1 MKGLSK
7 SRYTAFCQCPKNLWL
22 KVYKPDMAEV
32 DEALKARF
40 AQGNVVG
47 DLAMQL
53 FGDFKKVTAYQE
65 DGSLDLQKM
74 IELTKQ
80 YMDEGVENICE
91 ASFICEGGYCAVDIL
106 RKTAGGWAIYEVKST
121 SFHEPNEQQE
131 QSQTCLGSAESRERS
146 TEGQFNGQEAKLEKY
161 APDIAYQRWVLEQ
174 CGVNV
179 TGTYLVCLNS
189 DYVRHGELDI
199 QQLFVVND
207 MKNFV
212 ENEYLKVAPRV
223 AQAMKIINSELE
235 PDMELSE
242 CCMKPYGCAFW
253 EYCKRQH
260 GVPSPSVF
268 DVYGGKGKGGFTF
281 KKKLDYYHQGLISFE
296 DLRSTDIG
304 PIQNMQIE
312 AALTNKEYI
321 NTEGIRKFLNKLSYP
336 LYFLDFETMQD
347 AVPRYDE
354 AKVYAQITF
363 QYSLHIKERE
373 SVSTF
378 VDTGKLKYTKTA
390 NYITHR
396 EFLAPSDGSD
406 PRRALAEQLCKDIPK
421 DVCTLAY
428 NKMFECGRIR
438 ELAALY
444 PDLSDHLLNIADNI
458 KDLIDPF
465 RAGDYYVPAMGGSF
479 SIKSVL
485 PALFPNDPE
494 LDYHNLDKRCQ
505 NGGDA
510 MNIFPRLQ
518 QLEQSL
524 PHQGIQTQD
533 GMLVM
538 ADSLMPLSEQIRI
551 REEIAASR
559 QALLDYCKLDTWAMV
574 KVWEKLKEQT
584 NKFKNN

>member
-22 KVYKPDMAEV
+22 KVYKPN
-32 DEALKARF
+32 EATIDAGVEARF

-47 DLAMQL
+47 DLAMGL
-53 FGDFKKVTAYQE
+53 FSDFKEAHAEKP
-65 DGSLDLQKM
+65 DGSLNLSKM
-74 IELTKQ
+74 VEQTRQ
-80 YMDEGVENICE
+80 WMDEGVENICE

-121 SFHEPNEQQE
+121 SFPE
-131 QSQTCLGSAESRERS
+131 
-146 TEGQFNGQEAKLEKY
+146 FNGQEAKLEKY
-161 APDIAYQRWVLEQ
+161 APDIAYQKWVLEQ

-223 AQAMKIINSELE
+223 AQAMKIINSEQE
-235 PDMELSE
+235 PDTELSE

-253 EYCKRQH
+253 GYCKRQH
-260 GVPSPSVF
+260 GVPSLSVF

-347 AVPRYDE
+347 AVPQYDD

-363 QYSLHIKERE
+363 QYSLHVKERE

-378 VDTGKLKYTKTA
+378 VDTGKLKYTKIA

-444 PDLSDHLLNIADNI
+444 PDLAPHLLNIADNI

-465 RAGDYYVPAMGGSF
+465 RVGDYYVPAMEGSF

-485 PALFPNDPE
+485 PALFPDDPG
-494 LDYHNLDKRCQ
+494 LDYHNLDERCQ

-510 MNIFPRLQ
+510 MNIFPRIK
-518 QLEQSL
+518 EME
-524 PHQGIQTQD
+524 PEE
-533 GMLVM
+533 
-538 ADSLMPLSEQIRI
+538 AKAC
-551 REEIAASR
+551 RE
-559 QALLDYCKLDTWAMV
+559 ALLNYCKLDTWAMV
-574 KVWEKLKEQT
+574 KVWQKLKEMAE
-584 NKFKNN
+584 

>member
-1 MKGLSK
+1 MKRLSK

-22 KVYKPDMAEV
+22 KVYKPN
-32 DEALKARF
+32 EATIDAGLQARF

-47 DLAMQL
+47 DLAMGL
-53 FGDFKKVTAYQE
+53 FGDFKEAHAEKA
-65 DGSLDLQKM
+65 DGSLDLSKM
-74 IELTKQ
+74 VKQ
-80 YMDEGVENICE
+80 TRQWMDEGVENICE

-106 RKTAGGWAIYEVKST
+106 RKTTGGWAIYEVKST
-121 SFHEPNEQQE
+121 SFPE
-131 QSQTCLGSAESRERS
+131 
-146 TEGQFNGQEAKLEKY
+146 FNGQEAKLEKY
-161 APDIAYQRWVLEQ
+161 APDIAYQKWVLTQ

-199 QQLFVVND
+199 QQLFVIND
-207 MKNFV
+207 MKEMV
-212 ENEYLKVAPRV
+212 DNEYLKVQARV
-223 AQAMKIINSELE
+223 SQAMKVINNEQE
-235 PDMELSE
+235 PDIDLSE

-253 EYCKRQH
+253 NYCMLQH
-260 GVPSPSVF
+260 GVPIPSVF

-281 KKKLDYYHQGLISFE
+281 KKKLDCYHQGLITFE

-312 AALTNKEYI
+312 AALTDKEYI

-347 AVPRYDE
+347 AVPQYDG

-363 QYSLHIKERE
+363 QYSLHIKQNE
-373 SVSTF
+373 
-378 VDTGKLKYTKTA
+378 TA
-390 NYITHR
+390 AYEHR

-428 NKMFECGRIR
+428 NMQFECGRIR

-444 PDLSDHLLNIADNI
+444 PDLAQHLLNIADNI

-485 PALFPNDPE
+485 PALFPGDPE
-494 LDYHNLDKRCQ
+494 LDYHNLDERCQ
-505 NGGDA
+505 NGGNA
-510 MNIFPRLQ
+510 MTIFPHLQ

-524 PHQGIQTQD
+524 PKQGVQTQD
-533 GMLVM
+533 GKLSM
-538 ADSLMPLSEQIRI
+538 ADSLMPLSKQIEI
-551 REEIAASR
+551 RDEINACR
-559 QALLDYCKLDTWAMV
+559 EALLRYCELDTWAMV
-574 KVWEKLKEQT
+574 KVWEKLREKAQPV
-584 NKFKNN
+584 KCG

>member
-22 KVYKPDMAEV
+22 KVYKPN
-32 DEALKARF
+32 EATIDAGLQARF

-47 DLAMQL
+47 DLAMGL
-53 FGDFKKVTAYQE
+53 FGDFKEAHAEKA
-65 DGSLDLQKM
+65 DGSLNLSKM
-74 IELTKQ
+74 VEQTRQ
-80 YMDEGVENICE
+80 WMDEGVENICE

-106 RKTAGGWAIYEVKST
+106 RKTNGGWAIYEVKST
-121 SFHEPNEQQE
+121 SFPE
-131 QSQTCLGSAESRERS
+131 
-146 TEGQFNGQEAKLEKY
+146 FNGQEAKLEKY
-161 APDIAYQRWVLEQ
+161 APDIAYQKWVLEQ

-199 QQLFVVND
+199 EQLFVVND
-207 MKNFV
+207 MKEMV
-212 ENEYLKVAPRV
+212 ENESLKVPARV
-223 AQAMKIINSELE
+223 SQAMKVINNEQE
-235 PDMELSE
+235 PDTELSE

-268 DVYGGKGKGGFTF
+268 DIYGGKGKGGFTF
-281 KKKLDYYHQGLISFE
+281 KKKLDCYHQGLIAFE

-312 AALTNKEYI
+312 AALTGGEFI
-321 NTEGIRKFLNKLSYP
+321 NSEGIRKFLNKLSYP

-347 AVPRYDE
+347 AVPQYDG

-363 QYSLHIKERE
+363 QYSLHIKQNE
-373 SVSTF
+373 
-378 VDTGKLKYTKTA
+378 TA
-390 NYITHR
+390 PYEHR
-396 EFLAPSDGSD
+396 EFLASSDGSD

-485 PALFPNDPE
+485 PALFPDDPA
-494 LDYHNLDKRCQ
+494 LDYHNLDERCQ

-510 MNIFPRLQ
+510 MTIFPRLQ
-518 QLEQSL
+518 QMEQSL
-524 PHQGIQTQD
+524 PKQGVQNQD
-533 GMLVM
+533 GLLVM
-538 ADSLMPLSEQIRI
+538 ADSQMSLREQIRI

-559 QALLDYCKLDTWAMV
+559 KALLDYCKLDTWAMV
-574 KVWEKLKEQT
+574 KVWQKLKEVAE
-584 NKFKNN
+584 